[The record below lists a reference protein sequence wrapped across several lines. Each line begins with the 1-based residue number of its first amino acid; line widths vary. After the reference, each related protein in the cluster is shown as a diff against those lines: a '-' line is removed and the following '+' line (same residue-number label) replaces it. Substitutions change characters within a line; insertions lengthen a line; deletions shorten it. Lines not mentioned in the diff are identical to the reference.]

1 MAYLAVV
8 VVRRRDQHGVDLRQ
22 REQLAVVGDA
32 HDAAV
37 GALLAQRLAPR
48 RERRL
53 MRVSDRDDLALGNQV
68 QVAQVLLANAARAD
82 DAEADDAWRLGE
94 RRRERLEQRERH
106 AAAAERLRN
115 SSATGSSITRKA
127 ALAHVDAPRPSWRTI
142 QTAVATKRNCHHAT
156 SPPQAHALAV
166 GMALLALTAT
176 VLAGIYPS
184 GHFDT
189 AKKLTTTNFD
199 DHVKEQVDA
208 GKTLF
213 VRWIASEG

>member
-106 AAAAERLRN
+106 AAAAERLRD
-115 SSATGSSITRKA
+115 SSAAGSPRQLPGKYIPRTTAITGG
-127 ALAHVDAPRPSWRTI
+127 RT
-142 QTAVATKRNCHHAT
+142 QTAGATKRTATTPRHHPRKRT
-156 SPPQAHALAV
+156 PLAV

>member
-1 MAYLAVV
+1 MV

-106 AAAAERLRN
+106 AAAAERLRH
-115 SSATGSSITRKA
+115 SSAAGW
-127 ALAHVDAPRPSWRTI
+127 PRQLPG
-142 QTAVATKRNCHHAT
+142 K
-156 SPPQAHALAV
+156 L
-166 GMALLALTAT
+166 LLADFAGQPGGLPKLLGRRNVT
-176 VLAGIYPS
+176 VS
-184 GHFDT
+184 GHT
-189 AKKLTTTNFD
+189 LHVTTPS
-199 DHVKEQVDA
+199 A
-208 GKTLF
+208 RRSLWGW
-213 VRWIASEG
+213 RCWR

>member
-1 MAYLAVV
+1 MV

-106 AAAAERLRN
+106 AAAAERLRD
-115 SSATGSSITRKA
+115 SSATGSPRQLPQESCTRARGRTSAILA
-127 ALAHVDAPRPSWRTI
+127 ADP
-142 QTAVATKRNCHHAT
+142 NCCGDET
-156 SPPQAHALAV
+156 
-166 GMALLALTAT
+166 
-176 VLAGIYPS
+176 
-184 GHFDT
+184 
-189 AKKLTTTNFD
+189 
-199 DHVKEQVDA
+199 
-208 GKTLF
+208 
-213 VRWIASEG
+213 